1 MAASDDLD
9 TGMARFTLD
18 STLVERLLG
27 GALHPDDA
35 PPGLGHVAELV
46 RAARGP
52 ATSAEHVGREAA
64 MAAFAAMK
72 DGSGVPAPTARRQ
85 SMLGKFMTLKVLAAA
100 GPIALAGAGAA
111 AATGSLPAPA
121 QSAVSHV
128 LADVGISVPNPDTTV
143 HSGTSDSVNGTSH
156 AQGPDASATSPATF
170 GLCTA
175 FTSGGLDSHSVAYA
189 NLSRAAGGGSAIQS
203 YCQGIIST
211 HDTTT
216 SSSTGPTA
224 GTGPDASATSPATF
238 GLCTAFTS
246 GGLDSHSVAYANLSK
261 AAGGDSAI
269 QSYCQGIISTHQSGV
284 GSKTDTTDSTDAP
297 HGNTDTTGS
306 PHTSG
311 SGTEN
316 DTASG
321 TGDQTSTSGTENDT
335 ASGPGDHSSADQ
347 VLSGAG
353 SSPHGRP

>member
-18 STLVERLLG
+18 PTLVERLLG

-64 MAAFAAMK
+64 MSAFAAMK

-128 LADVGISVPNPDTTV
+128 LADVGISVPNPDTG

-156 AQGPDASATSPATF
+156 AQ
-170 GLCTA
+170 
-175 FTSGGLDSHSVAYA
+175 
-189 NLSRAAGGGSAIQS
+189 
-203 YCQGIIST
+203 
-211 HDTTT
+211 
-216 SSSTGPTA
+216 
-224 GTGPDASATSPATF
+224 GPDASATSPATF

-269 QSYCQGIISTHQSGV
+269 QSYCQGIISAHQSGV

-335 ASGPGDHSSADQ
+335 ASGPGDHTSADQ